1 MLINDLKEKFPLNEK
16 EILSFINSAPNRYKL
31 YNIKKRH
38 GGIREIAE
46 PTKSLKILQS
56 WALNKYLSKY
66 KIHPSAIAYVKNKN
80 IKDFVLPHSNNSYL
94 LKMDFKDF
102 FNSIKDIDFL
112 NFLEDKASDFS
123 QEERQLLTNIF
134 FCKNKTSKN
143 KGLYLSI
150 GAPSSPFIS
159 NIIMI
164 NFDNKVSEFC
174 IDNGIIYTRYAD
186 DLAFSTNTP
195 NTLNKLINKIKII
208 CEQLNY
214 PRKLEI
220 NSEKTVFTSRKHNRT
235 LTGLVISNTG
245 KVSIGREKK
254 RKLRVIAHKASL
266 RRLDQ
271 ESLDKFKGTLSFLLS
286 IDPDFSYYLKQK
298 ANI

>member
-1 MLINDLKEKFPLNEK
+1 
-16 EILSFINSAPNRYKL
+16 
-31 YNIKKRH
+31 
-38 GGIREIAE
+38 
-46 PTKSLKILQS
+46 
-56 WALNKYLSKY
+56 
-66 KIHPSAIAYVKNKN
+66 
-80 IKDFVLPHSNNSYL
+80 
-94 LKMDFKDF
+94 
-102 FNSIKDIDFL
+102 
-112 NFLEDKASDFS
+112 
-123 QEERQLLTNIF
+123 
-134 FCKNKTSKN
+134 
-143 KGLYLSI
+143 
-150 GAPSSPFIS
+150 
-159 NIIMI
+159 MI

-266 RRLDQ
+266 RLLDQ